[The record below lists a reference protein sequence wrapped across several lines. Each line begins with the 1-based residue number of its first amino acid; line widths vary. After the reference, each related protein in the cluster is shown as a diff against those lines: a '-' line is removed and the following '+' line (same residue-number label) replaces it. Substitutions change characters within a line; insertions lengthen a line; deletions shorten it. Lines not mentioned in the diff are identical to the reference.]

1 MGLCGNFTL
10 AFLNS
15 LLSCN
20 LVWWMTELFLNLN
33 CVMPRSSK
41 PPDTCKWGGPKW
53 QGILQLIQHFFSR
66 LCFFISVT
74 DKFIEFFFKLEIEN
88 SAKLQITLPF
98 IYMSLNKNNVYCVRP
113 RSSKPLDTCKWA
125 RGGPKWQGILQLLRK
140 LLKSV
145 ANGTGEYQKE
155 NRNLELLSIL
165 ISLQILFFLLCRNK
179 RKKKP
184 WALQWTKHL
193 SFDIIPYCLLSL
205 LFRRSVCIMQEEF
218 TPKSASREI
227 FGWQIC

>member
-1 MGLCGNFTL
+1 MRWTKVAGYSAVDP
-10 AFLNS
+10 AFLF
-15 LLSCN
+15 
-20 LVWWMTELFLNLN
+20 EALFLYFSN
-33 CVMPRSSK
+33 
-41 PPDTCKWGGPKW
+41 W
-53 QGILQLIQHFFSR
+53 QVHWIFL
-66 LCFFISVT
+66 
-74 DKFIEFFFKLEIEN
+74 KLEMEN
-88 SAKLQITLPF
+88 SAKLQNTLPF

-145 ANGTGEYQKE
+145 ANETGEYQKE

-205 LFRRSVCIMQEEF
+205 LSRRSVCIMQEEF
-218 TPKSASREI
+218 TPKSTGREI